1 MWIIRKSYGVREVS
15 SGGGGVSSEWAV
27 AYIGNTP
34 PEDPVPGLLW
44 IDISGGQFV
53 LRSYDGWNWRVVKA
67 DLYMDRIDGG
77 SL

>member
-1 MWIIRKSYGVREVS
+1 MWIIRKCYGVS
-15 SGGGGVSSEWAV
+15 SPGGGGGGVSSEWAV
-27 AYIGNTP
+27 VYIGSVP
-34 PEDPVPGLLW
+34 PDEPVPGLLW
-44 IDISGGQFV
+44 IDISNGQFV